1 MALPTTAG
9 SEARERSTD
18 ARVRHDCDGR
28 ARRRVAFS
36 LLIRRAMRDHRG
48 FTLIEVLVVIV
59 IIGVLAGLAI
69 AQYAGFRARGYDTK
83 VAAAVR
89 GVATGEEAY
98 YAENRIYAAAIDD
111 LRGMSL
117 GDVAI
122 TIGPGNSG
130 DLASS
135 FRVTGTHPGTPRTFS
150 WVSDPAPGT
159 PNFFEADANGAAH
172 G

>member
-1 MALPTTAG
+1 
-9 SEARERSTD
+9 
-18 ARVRHDCDGR
+18 
-28 ARRRVAFS
+28 
-36 LLIRRAMRDHRG
+36 MRDHRG

-59 IIGVLAGLAI
+59 IVGVLAGLAI

-98 YAENRIYAAAIDD
+98 YAENRVYAAAVDD
-111 LRGMSL
+111 LRGMTL

-130 DLASS
+130 DMASS
-135 FRVTGTHPGTPRTFS
+135 FRVTGRHPGTPRSFS

-159 PNFFEADANGAAH
+159 PNFVEGEASAANG
-172 G
+172 